1 MWNPNLATFS
11 QSDVAIPSKMDMLEL
26 YHVMKLQDFLSSS
39 EFRIENKSKVD
50 EINIEVRN
58 RTELD
63 LVGWESKVYRIE
75 KFGNRP
81 SFNLNPFKLNL
92 KVSSKTYKNI

>member
-1 MWNPNLATFS
+1 MSIPNLALFL
-11 QSDVAIPSKMDMLEL
+11 QSEVAIPSKMDMLEL

-58 RTELD
+58 RTELN
-63 LVGWESKVYRIE
+63 LVG
-75 KFGNRP
+75 
-81 SFNLNPFKLNL
+81 
-92 KVSSKTYKNI
+92 